1 MRCGISLPHR
11 GPSTTPPI
19 AGYSV
24 RTNNHID
31 TMARELAPKR
41 EISRSLSSAWKPA
54 GSVCPPTLVHR
65 SGVRA
70 SSTTNSPVQSKY
82 VTHGVEHDADAA

>member
-41 EISRSLSSAWKPA
+41 EPDILEVVEQCLEAGGIGLSAHARPPIWRQGFLNHKFARSIQIRHP
-54 GSVCPPTLVHR
+54 R
-65 SGVRA
+65 S
-70 SSTTNSPVQSKY
+70 
-82 VTHGVEHDADAA
+82 